1 MVEATGGTVLRSFAE
16 FISMS
21 GYGEFVWSAFGFAFL
36 VLAVNVV
43 TALRRLRKSKKASS
57 SAKQE

>member
-1 MVEATGGTVLRSFAE
+1 
-16 FISMS
+16 MS

-43 TALRRLRKSKKASS
+43 TALRRLRKSREKVTSS
-57 SAKQE
+57 DQQ

>member
-1 MVEATGGTVLRSFAE
+1 
-16 FISMS
+16 MS

-36 VLAVNVV
+36 VLTVNVV
-43 TALRRLRKSKKASS
+43 TALRRLRKSKKSSS

>member
-1 MVEATGGTVLRSFAE
+1 
-16 FISMS
+16 MS

-43 TALRRLRKSKKASS
+43 TALRRLRKSKKMSS
-57 SAKQE
+57 SIDSE